1 MGYKMMVVKFLL
13 SCLAIL
19 ILMNLSACD
28 STNSN
33 IQNKTITFSQANQ
46 QFSIVPFYLNM
57 QTYVKKAKENRAQ
70 INQIYKTHVYDPIWD
85 DFASKGECS
94 FLAKN
99 IENPITDLD
108 GLNTEIMVLS
118 NSGVEGIIKKAL
130 LKDSKVLPGPNT
142 TVYLQVIDPSY
153 KKMIPS
159 NATKIINMGIHAD
172 TYGSGRIFISIDPTS
187 KNWKNMLSRVVAHE
201 YHHSVWVSRNFET
214 IHFSL
219 LDCLI
224 LEGRAEGFADLLY
237 PNIEAPWPDFL
248 DREKEQRVWQHMKH
262 VLYSKDEQLIL
273 KMFIGDKEIPFLS
286 VYTMGYRIM
295 QEFLKNNPEI
305 SLMEWTDMAPNE
317 ILSKSKYEKM
327 FNQH

>member
-1 MGYKMMVVKFLL
+1 MKVVKFLF
-13 SCLAIL
+13 SCLVIL

-28 STNSN
+28 STNSY

-57 QTYVKKAKENRAQ
+57 PTYVKKAKENRDH
-70 INQIYKTHVYDPIWD
+70 INRIYKTYVYDPIWD

-99 IENPITDLD
+99 IKNPITDLD
-108 GLNTEIMVLS
+108 GLNTEITVLS

-130 LKDSKVLPGPNT
+130 LKVSKVLPGPNT

-159 NATKIINMGIHAD
+159 NAPKILNMGIHAD
-172 TYGSGRIFISIDPTS
+172 TYGTGRILISIDPTS
-187 KNWKNMLSRVVAHE
+187 ENWKNMLPRVVAHE

-248 DREKEQRVWQHMKH
+248 DREKEHRVWQYMKY
-262 VLYSKDEQLIL
+262 VLNSKDEQLIL

-286 VYTMGYRIM
+286 VYSMGYRIM
-295 QEFLKNNPEI
+295 QEFLKNNPEV
-305 SLMEWTDMAPNE
+305 SLMEWTDMEPNE
-317 ILSKSKYEKM
+317 ILSKSKYEEK
-327 FNQH
+327 FN